1 MRLKISIA
9 LWSAMLALVATAG
22 MSWAQEVQITS
33 PSNGQT
39 VSGTVAFA
47 ATAAPDVQWVN
58 FYVDDNYRSSSPPY
72 AYSWDSTGTNGG
84 RHTLSVNAYNA
95 AHQLVGSAQ
104 VSVTVTAPN
113 ATTTGAPG
121 AVTLTAPTNDASV
134 SGSVAITANAG
145 AGVSWVNI
153 YVDGTYL
160 SSSPPYSFTW
170 DASSASNGA
179 HTITVRGYNTSNQEI
194 GSDSVNVTVGSGQA
208 ATAAAA
214 SASSAAQSVSKPGGS
229 GQFTTLTSGS
239 SLPSD
244 SECAAQVAYSS
255 WEPRPQND
263 TANHTT
269 PTSSELDSVANAS
282 VSADGGAPASY
293 FARVTG
299 NFTGTTDEILQ
310 WGACKWGFDVNVVRA
325 IAANESWWRQSADG
339 DDGVTFGIL
348 QIKST
353 DYTATAPMS
362 QESTAFN
369 VDWKLAYQRAC
380 FDGKLGY
387 LQGSNGYPSSDSG
400 TALWGCVG
408 QWYSGQWYD
417 SGAQTYISQ
426 VKTLMDNRVWEEPGF

>member
-1 MRLKISIA
+1 VRLRISIA
-9 LWSAMLALVATAG
+9 LSAAMLALVTASG
-22 MSWAQEVQITS
+22 MSWAQVQITS

-39 VSGTVAFA
+39 VSGTVAFT
-47 ATAAPDVQWVN
+47 ATAAPNVQWVN

-72 AYSWDSTGTNGG
+72 AYSWDSTTTNGG

-113 ATTTGAPG
+113 ATANGAPG
-121 AVTLTAPTNDASV
+121 VVTLTAPANNANV
-134 SGSVAITANAG
+134 SGSVAITATAA

-160 SSSPPYSFTW
+160 SSSPPYNFTW
-170 DASSASNGA
+170 NASGASNGA

-194 GSDSVNVTVGSGQA
+194 GSDSVNVTVGSGTATTTIA
-208 ATAAAA
+208 AVN
-214 SASSAAQSVSKPGGS
+214 ASSAAQITSSDGGS
-229 GQFTTLTSGS
+229 DQFTTLASGS

-255 WEPRPQND
+255 WEPRPQNE

-269 PTSSELDSVANAS
+269 PTSSELDSVADAS
-282 VSADGGAPASY
+282 VSADGGAPTSY

-310 WGACKWGFDVNVVRA
+310 WGACKWGFDVNLVRA
-325 IAANESWWRQSADG
+325 IAANESWWKQSADG

-353 DYTATAPMS
+353 DYPSTVPMS

-417 SGAQTYISQ
+417 SAAQTYISQ
-426 VKTLMDNRVWEEPGF
+426 VKTLMDNRVWQEPGF

>member
-1 MRLKISIA
+1 
-9 LWSAMLALVATAG
+9 

-39 VSGTVAFA
+39 VSGQVAIA

-72 AYSWDSTGTNGG
+72 AYGWDSTVTNGG

-104 VSVTVTAPN
+104 VTVTVTAPN
-113 ATTTGAPG
+113 ALPNAAANPG
-121 AVTLTAPTNDASV
+121 GGVVTLAAPANNASV
-134 SGSVAITANAG
+134 SGSVAITATA
-145 AGVSWVNI
+145 AVGVSWVNI
-153 YVDGTYL
+153 YVDGTYFA
-160 SSSPPYSFTW
+160 SSPPFTFTW
-170 DASSASNGA
+170 DSSAVGNGA
-179 HTITVRGYNTSNQEI
+179 HTLTVRGYNTSDQEI
-194 GSDSVNVTVGSGQA
+194 GSDSVNVNVTSGT
-208 ATAAAA
+208 ATTSAAA
-214 SASSAAQSVSKPGGS
+214 SASSAAQTVSTNGGS

-244 SECAAQVAYSS
+244 SECAAQVAFSS
-255 WEPRPQND
+255 WEPRPAND

-269 PTSSELDSVANAS
+269 PTTSELESVASAS
-282 VSADGGAPASY
+282 VSADGGAPTSY

-325 IAANESWWRQSADG
+325 IAANESWWKQSADG

-353 DYTATAPMS
+353 DYPATTPMS

-380 FDGKLGY
+380 FDGKIGY
-387 LQGSNGYPSSDSG
+387 LLGSNGYPSNDSG
-400 TALWGCVG
+400 TMLWGCVG

-417 SGAQTYISQ
+417 SGAQSYISQ
-426 VKTLMDNRVWEEPGF
+426 VKTLMDSRVWQEPGF